1 MSKYRITIHR
11 IVGEW
16 LVAEI
21 ISSLGLVSHESLK
34 LNIKLLS
41 EQIVVNFLDALGLDG
56 VIRYKRLAYI
66 AIPSKHVLIGVV
78 A

>member
-1 MSKYRITIHR
+1 LSKYRITVHR

-16 LVAEI
+16 LVGEI
-21 ISSLGLVSHESLK
+21 ISSLGLVPHKSLK
-34 LNIKLLS
+34 LSIKLLS
-41 EQIVVNFLDALGLDG
+41 EQIVVNFLDALGLEG

-66 AIPSKHVLIGVV
+66 AIPSKHLLIGIV